1 MSEEKNFFLKKFVE
15 SDDETLD
22 LSAVEARS
30 QPTVADL
37 AARLDGL
44 EHLIVSL
51 ESKIANLTALVGKIE
66 REKKRR

>member
-15 SDDETLD
+15 PDDETLD
-22 LSAVEARS
+22 LSAVEART

-44 EHLIVSL
+44 EQLIVSL
-51 ESKIANLTALVGKIE
+51 ESKIANLTAVVGKIE